1 MIVDT
6 NSERFVEYT
15 KYHYDS
21 CIIWDDPSFP
31 CLNYIANKRGYS
43 IETRY
48 WLAFLYSTCYCC
60 PTAIYMLETLP
71 DIHIL
76 LNSFSAWVLEEWW
89 RHNKA
94 KCLFQTDK
102 KRIKNNNQFVDLVR
116 SYLNFIWWSS
126 QEEKFKSLKWATKWE
141 SYDRIF
147 EAVREIKHM
156 WRFWA
161 FLYLE
166 ALENLTHI
174 WIEPT
179 WLDLKEALSSCNGLA
194 YAVGRDDLVVRRQ
207 EKRHL
212 TNEQY
217 KYLDECL
224 KEVVEYIQREM
235 PETNS
240 NIWNIETTLC
250 AYKKFKWWKR
260 YVGYYIDRMG
270 KDIKKMEE
278 ISWYNF
284 SDLRE
289 FRAKEIAH
297 EYLEEFNS

>member
-1 MIVDT
+1 MKIQT
-6 NSERFVEYT
+6 NSERFLEYE

-31 CLNYIANKRGYS
+31 CLNYVSDKRNYTL
-43 IETRY
+43 EQKY

-60 PTAIYMLETLP
+60 PTAIYMLENLP
-71 DIHIL
+71 DYRKI
-76 LNSFSAWVLEEWW
+76 SRDYLEKWW
-89 RHNKA
+89 KQYKY

-102 KRIKNNNQFVDLVR
+102 KRIKNNNQFVDLVM
-116 SYLNFIWWSS
+116 SYISFIWNMS
-126 QEEKFKSLKWATKWE
+126 QEERFELLKWADKKE
-141 SYDRIF
+141 SYDKIF
-147 EAVREIKHM
+147 EAVRWIKHM

-166 ALENLTHI
+166 ALESLTQV

-194 YAVGRDDLVVRRQ
+194 YAVGRDDLVVRRN

-212 TNEQY
+212 TDEQY
-217 KYLDECL
+217 NYLNDCL
-224 KEVVEYIQREM
+224 MEIVEYFQKEM
-235 PETNS
+235 PETHS

-250 AYKKFKWWKR
+250 AYKKYKRWKR

-284 SDLRE
+284 YDLRE
-289 FRAKEIAH
+289 FRANKIWH